1 MSTHKIINATV
12 DAILEEDLSEASA
25 LQCSV
30 YAGTVADVTMQA
42 LEEGLAAAS
51 VKTAEVAVGA
61 AVDAA
66 KAGKALDGEA
76 LGKIVRKKVLAL
88 KQVRRLHS
96 LVSHLV
102 EFAGRMSASAEEF
115 CQAEEQ
121 EQEVSNNR
129 FN

>member
-1 MSTHKIINATV
+1 MNKVIKATV
-12 DAILEEDLSEASA
+12 DAILKEDLSEESA

-51 VKTAEVAVGA
+51 VETVHA
-61 AVDAA
+61 AIDASES
-66 KAGKALDGEA
+66 KQTLEGED
-76 LGKIVRKKVLAL
+76 VRQRVLSREE
-88 KQVRRLHS
+88 VRRLHS

-102 EFAGRMSASAEEF
+102 EFAGRMSKTAEEF

-121 EQEVSNNR
+121 AQEQEQEESNNR

>member
-1 MSTHKIINATV
+1 MNKVINATV
-12 DAILEEDLSEASA
+12 DAILKEDLSEETAI
-25 LQCSV
+25 QCSI

-51 VKTAEVAVGA
+51 VETAEVAISAV
-61 AVDAA
+61 VDAA
-66 KAGKALDGEA
+66 KSDQPLDGEG
-76 LGKIVRKKVLAL
+76 LGKTVRKTVLDL

-102 EFAGRMSASAEEF
+102 DFAGRMSESAVEF

-121 EQEVSNNR
+121 AQEESNNR
-129 FN
+129 YN